1 MVAVVVVVLAL
12 TAKYAQQ
19 GLRNGTVYVRPS
31 VCLSQLSLAGA
42 VDNKVKL
49 NICLKQRRQRFCNTP
64 TTSTV
69 IHSVQFE

>member
-31 VCLSQLSLAGA
+31 VCLSQQGPSAANLL
-42 VDNKVKL
+42 L
-49 NICLKQRRQRFCNTP
+49 
-64 TTSTV
+64 
-69 IHSVQFE
+69 